1 MKKYLNFDQFSKQV
15 FILTGDRTSEKLLR
29 ELDDFDLLPYIILD
43 TYALSR
49 SNYTDELSELLQY
62 IDKGVIGKIQRLRRG
77 CQLTPITLESKL
89 TILRLT
95 GYGRTLYLVSRDEYL
110 NLLEYVKKYYR
121 SSNRK
126 SRRG

>member
-29 ELDDFDLLPYIILD
+29 ELGDFDLLPYIILD
-43 TYALSR
+43 PYALSR